1 MNTSDAHTITVGGDP
16 ITPNPTAALL
26 WLDVETTGLDPNTC
40 SILEIGAIC
49 TSLDTNTEY
58 GRYETFIHI
67 DSSQLLEI
75 ALPAL
80 KMHTANGL
88 LADCE
93 QAGSSE
99 QETAGHLADFIDR
112 LTTNQGLTLH
122 PPAPTSSTSTN
133 PPSTTCSNDT
143 TTTAS
148 SSTNSTTGPST

>member
-80 KMHTANGL
+80 KMHTATASSPTANK
-88 LADCE
+88 
-93 QAGSSE
+93 QAAANRKPPATSPTSSTGS
-99 QETAGHLADFIDR
+99 
-112 LTTNQGLTLH
+112 
-122 PPAPTSSTSTN
+122 PPTKASPSTPQAPTSSTSTY